1 MTITFST
8 RIGPGFFTHPTF
20 ESFRFPAGDHHVKV
34 VNEND
39 GKGHLTEIATVK
51 GADAN
56 DLAQLGMW
64 ADAAKQRGATTIAV
78 IPYLPGARQD
88 RGLPFG
94 ARVYAGILN
103 SFELDQVIAF
113 DPHSPV
119 IEGLVNN
126 LTVVDSASVVRR
138 WVVGRAD
145 RDSVAQRYTGIIA
158 PDAGGV
164 KRASA
169 AAKLT
174 HLPVYLAQKHRDE
187 ATGKLSGFSCED
199 LPADGKFLVVD
210 DICDGGGTFMGLAKA
225 TGLRRD
231 QLGLFVSHGVF
242 SGRAAQLTEH
252 FEDIWTTDSFADD
265 PRPESDRP
273 SAFHIINIGQYLNGA
288 IK

>member
-8 RIGPGFFTHPTF
+8 RIGPGFLTTPTF

-34 VNEND
+34 AHEND
-39 GKGHLTEIATVK
+39 GKGPLTEIATVK
-51 GADAN
+51 GTDAN
-56 DLAQLGMW
+56 DLIQLGMW
-64 ADAAKQRGATTIAV
+64 ADAAKQRDATTVAV

-94 ARVYAGILN
+94 ARVYADVLN
-103 SFELDQVIAF
+103 AFPLDQVIAF

-119 IEGLVNN
+119 IEDLVHNV
-126 LTVVDSASVVRR
+126 TSVGSANVVRR

-145 RDSVAQRYTGIIA
+145 RDSAPQRYTGIIA

-164 KRASA
+164 ARASA
-169 AAKLT
+169 AAAIT
-174 HLPVYLAQKHRDE
+174 HLPLFRAQKHRDE
-187 ATGKLSGFSCED
+187 ATGKLSGFTCEE
-199 LPADGKFLVVD
+199 LPVDGKFLVVD
-210 DICDGGGTFMGLAKA
+210 DICDGGGTFMGLAQA

-242 SGRAAQLTEH
+242 SGQAASLVDH

-265 PRPESDRP
+265 PRPNSTRP
-273 SAFHIINIGQYLNGA
+273 SAFHVIPIGQYLNGA
-288 IK
+288 IQ